1 MGDQSQTIHIDGP
14 GKRRCI
20 SLLGRIGVTFLA
32 TCYIGLTRGNK
43 MNQLNTDNQQTLPNS
58 KKPTNPNSMIQQTF
72 HESMFTRNRSN
83 STSSLSLPTKPN
95 DHNSNQ
101 QSKEKDNLDSQ
112 TETQSASD
120 NTTSDHEEWQRD
132 EIPTRRKK
140 RKETSP
146 IHNDGN
152 KKQKNSLDIVI
163 PTHNSFELLE
173 MEPTDKTNNT
183 DKVYVPKPEPIF
195 VTGVINVN
203 SLKEVLNKFVTSN
216 LYIMTTLRS
225 GHVIKI
231 MPKDIQTYKTIREN
245 FIENNISH
253 YTYQLKSERAYR
265 VVLRGLHASENTTEI
280 SKELYEIGH
289 EVRQI
294 VNIRHRATKEPLPVF
309 YVDLEPKPN
318 NKAIF
323 DVKYLNN
330 MKITFEAPY
339 KKKEIIQCKR
349 CQRFGH
355 SMNQCFRPYRCVKCG
370 NAHPTTT
377 CTKKPDTEATCANCD
392 EKHPASYKGCKV
404 YKQYRERILKL
415 DSKTKE
421 KPMPNNIEIKN
432 PDPHPCSKSNRTDN
446 QNLTKNYSEAAKTKR
461 HYTQQDTK
469 NDLTDFTNLM
479 DIMFEKL
486 HHSMMTMM
494 DKMMDK
500 MMDRMVQL
508 VSSLVKK

>member
-1 MGDQSQTIHIDGP
+1 
-14 GKRRCI
+14 
-20 SLLGRIGVTFLA
+20 
-32 TCYIGLTRGNK
+32 
-43 MNQLNTDNQQTLPNS
+43 MNQLNTNNQPTLPNS
-58 KKPTNPNSMIQQTF
+58 KKPTNPTSMIQQTL
-72 HESMFTRNRSN
+72 HESMFIRNRSN
-83 STSSLSLPTKPN
+83 STSSLPAKIN
-95 DHNSNQ
+95 DYNSNQ
-101 QSKEKDNLDSQ
+101 QREKDNLDSQ
-112 TETQSASD
+112 TETQFDS
-120 NTTSDHEEWQRD
+120 NNITSDHEEWQRD

-152 KKQKNSLDIVI
+152 KKQKNSPDFVI
-163 PTHNSFELLE
+163 PTRNSFEILDT
-173 MEPTDKTNNT
+173 EPTDKTNNT

-203 SLKEVLNKFVTSN
+203 SLKDVLNKFLTSE
-216 LYIMTTLRS
+216 LYIMTTLKS
-225 GHVIKI
+225 GHVIKLI
-231 MPKDIQTYKTIREN
+231 PKDIQTYKMIREN
-245 FIENNISH
+245 FIANNISH

-265 VVLRGLHASENTTEI
+265 VILRGLHASENTTEI
-280 SKELYEIGH
+280 SKELLDIGH

-294 VNIRHRATKEPLPVF
+294 VNIRHRATKEPLPIF

-330 MKITFEAPY
+330 MKISFEAPY

-355 SMNQCFRPYRCVKCG
+355 SKNQCFRPYRCVKCG
-370 NAHPTTT
+370 STHPTTT
-377 CTKKPDTEATCANCD
+377 CTKKPDIEATCANCD

-415 DSKTKE
+415 EPKSKKD
-421 KPMPNNIEIKN
+421 PMPHNIETKT
-432 PDPHPCSKSNRTDN
+432 PDPHPTSKFNRIYN
-446 QNLTKNYSEAAKTKR
+446 QNFIKTYSEATKSKEQ
-461 HYTQQDTK
+461 YTQQDTK
-469 NDLTDFTNLM
+469 NDLADLSNLM

-486 HHSMMTMM
+486 QHSMVTMM
-494 DKMMDK
+494 EKIMDK

>member
-1 MGDQSQTIHIDGP
+1 
-14 GKRRCI
+14 
-20 SLLGRIGVTFLA
+20 
-32 TCYIGLTRGNK
+32 
-43 MNQLNTDNQQTLPNS
+43 MNQLNTNNQKTLPNS
-58 KKPTNPNSMIQQTF
+58 KKPTNPNSMIQQTLY
-72 HESMFTRNRSN
+72 ESMFTRNRSN
-83 STSSLSLPTKPN
+83 STSSLPTKLN
-95 DHNSNQ
+95 YSNYNQ
-101 QSKEKDNLDSQ
+101 QNKEKDNLDSQ
-112 TETQSASD
+112 TDTLPIASD
-120 NTTSDHEEWQRD
+120 DLISDHEEWQRD

-146 IHNDGN
+146 IHNDVN
-152 KKQKNSLDIVI
+152 KKQKNSPDFVI
-163 PTHNSFELLE
+163 PTRNSFELLDT
-173 MEPTDKTNNT
+173 EPTNKTNNT

-203 SLKEVLNKFVTSN
+203 SLKDVLNKFVKSD
-216 LYIMTTLRS
+216 LYLMTTLRS

-231 MPKDIQTYKTIREN
+231 IPKDIQTYKTIREN
-245 FIENNISH
+245 FIADNISH

-280 SKELYEIGH
+280 SEELYEIGH

-355 SMNQCFRPYRCVKCG
+355 SKNQCFRPYRCVKCG
-370 NAHPTTT
+370 SAHPTTT

-415 DSKTKE
+415 DPKTKE
-421 KPMPNNIEIKN
+421 TPMPSNIEMKN
-432 PDPHPCSKSNRTDN
+432 PGFHPGSKPNCTDN
-446 QNLTKNYSEAAKTKR
+446 QNLIKTYSEATKTKKQ
-461 HYTQQDTK
+461 YTQKNIK
-469 NDLTDFTNLM
+469 NDLADLTDLM

-486 HHSMMTMM
+486 QHSMLTMM
-494 DKMMDK
+494 EKIMDK

>member
-1 MGDQSQTIHIDGP
+1 
-14 GKRRCI
+14 
-20 SLLGRIGVTFLA
+20 
-32 TCYIGLTRGNK
+32 
-43 MNQLNTDNQQTLPNS
+43 
-58 KKPTNPNSMIQQTF
+58 MIQQTL

-83 STSSLSLPTKPN
+83 STSSLPAKLN
-95 DHNSNQ
+95 DRNSNLLN
-101 QSKEKDNLDSQ
+101 KEKDHLDSQ
-112 TETQSASD
+112 IETQFDRD
-120 NTTSDHEEWQRD
+120 NIISDHDKWQRD

-140 RKETSP
+140 RKERSP
-146 IHNDGN
+146 IHNDEN
-152 KKQKNSLDIVI
+152 KKQKNSPEFGI
-163 PTHNSFELLE
+163 PTRNSFELLDT
-173 MEPTDKTNNT
+173 EPTDKTNNT
-183 DKVYVPKPEPIF
+183 DKAYVPKPEPIF

-203 SLKEVLNKFVTSN
+203 SLKVVLNNFLKSE
-216 LYIMTTLRS
+216 LYFMTTLRS

-231 MPKDIQTYKTIREN
+231 IPKDIQTYKTIREN
-245 FIENNISH
+245 FIANNISH

-265 VVLRGLHASENTTEI
+265 VVLRGLHASENTKEI
-280 SKELYEIGH
+280 SKELLEIGH

-355 SMNQCFRPYRCVKCG
+355 SKNQCFRPYRCVKCG
-370 NAHPTTT
+370 SAHPTTT

-392 EKHPASYKGCKV
+392 EKHPASYKGCKM

-415 DSKTKE
+415 DSKSKE
-421 KPMPNNIEIKN
+421 KPMPTNIEIKN
-432 PDPHPCSKSNRTDN
+432 SNPHPGSKSDRTDN
-446 QNLTKNYSEAAKTKR
+446 QNLTKTYSEATKTKVE
-461 HYTQQDTK
+461 HTQQDTK
-469 NDLTDFTNLM
+469 NDFANVTDLM

-486 HHSMMTMM
+486 QHSMVTMM
-494 DKMMDK
+494 EKIMDK

>member
-1 MGDQSQTIHIDGP
+1 
-14 GKRRCI
+14 
-20 SLLGRIGVTFLA
+20 
-32 TCYIGLTRGNK
+32 
-43 MNQLNTDNQQTLPNS
+43 
-58 KKPTNPNSMIQQTF
+58 MIQQTL

-83 STSSLSLPTKPN
+83 STSSLPTKLN
-95 DHNSNQ
+95 DYNYNQ
-101 QSKEKDNLDSQ
+101 QNKEKDNLDSQ
-112 TETQSASD
+112 SETQSASD
-120 NTTSDHEEWQRD
+120 NITSDHEEWQRD

-146 IHNDGN
+146 IHNDLN
-152 KKQKNSLDIVI
+152 KKQKNSPHFMI
-163 PTHNSFELLE
+163 PTRNRFELLDKE
-173 MEPTDKTNNT
+173 STDKTNNT

-195 VTGVINVN
+195 VTGIINVN
-203 SLKEVLNKFVTSN
+203 SLKDALNKFVKSD
-216 LYIMTTLRS
+216 LYLMTTLRS

-231 MPKDIQTYKTIREN
+231 IPKDIQTYKVIREN
-245 FIENNISH
+245 FIANNISH

-280 SKELYEIGH
+280 SKELYENGH

-339 KKKEIIQCKR
+339 KKKEIMQCKR

-355 SMNQCFRPYRCVKCG
+355 SKNQCFRPYRCVKCG
-370 NAHPTTT
+370 SAHPTTT

-415 DSKTKE
+415 DSKSKE
-421 KPMPNNIEIKN
+421 KPMPRNIEIKN
-432 PDPHPCSKSNRTDN
+432 PDPHPGSKSYRTDN
-446 QNLTKNYSEAAKTKR
+446 QNLIKTYSEATKTKEQ
-461 HYTQQDTK
+461 YTQQDTK
-469 NDLTDFTNLM
+469 NNMADLTDLM

-486 HHSMMTMM
+486 QHSMLTMM
-494 DKMMDK
+494 EKIMDK

-508 VSSLVKK
+508 VSSLAKK

>member
-1 MGDQSQTIHIDGP
+1 MGDQSLTIYFDGP
-14 GKRRCI
+14 GKRRRI

-32 TCYIGLTRGNK
+32 TCYIDLTRGTK
-43 MNQLNTDNQQTLPNS
+43 MNQLNTKNQQTLTNP
-58 KKPTNPNSMIQQTF
+58 KKPTNPNIMIQQTI
-72 HESMFTRNRSN
+72 HESMFIRKRSN
-83 STSSLSLPTKPN
+83 STSSLPTKLN
-95 DHNSNQ
+95 DYNSNQ
-101 QSKEKDNLDSQ
+101 QSKEIDNLDTQ
-112 TETQSASD
+112 TEAQLDSD
-120 NTTSDHEEWQRD
+120 TITSDHEEWQRD
-132 EIPTRRKK
+132 EILTRRNK

-146 IHNDGN
+146 INNDGN
-152 KKQKNSLDIVI
+152 KKQKNSRDFVI
-163 PTHNSFELLE
+163 PTRNRFELLDT
-173 MEPTDKTNNT
+173 EPTDKTNNT

-195 VTGVINVN
+195 VTGVIKVN
-203 SLKEVLNKFVTSN
+203 SLKDVLNKFVKSE
-216 LYIMTTLRS
+216 LYLMTTLRS

-231 MPKDIQTYKTIREN
+231 IPKDIQTYKTIREN
-245 FIENNISH
+245 FIANNISH

-280 SKELYEIGH
+280 SKQLYDIGH

-323 DVKYLNN
+323 DVKHLNN

-355 SMNQCFRPYRCVKCG
+355 SKNQCFRPYRCVKCG
-370 NAHPTTT
+370 SAHPTTA

-415 DSKTKE
+415 DSKPKE
-421 KPMPNNIEIKN
+421 QLIPKNIEIKN
-432 PDPHPCSKSNRTDN
+432 PDPHPGSKFNRTDN
-446 QNLTKNYSEAAKTKR
+446 HNLNKTYAEATKTKEQ
-461 HYTQQDTK
+461 YTQQDTK
-469 NDLTDFTNLM
+469 NDLADLTGLM

-486 HHSMMTMM
+486 QNSMLTMMEKIM
-494 DKMMDK
+494 DKMME
-500 MMDRMVQL
+500 RMVQL